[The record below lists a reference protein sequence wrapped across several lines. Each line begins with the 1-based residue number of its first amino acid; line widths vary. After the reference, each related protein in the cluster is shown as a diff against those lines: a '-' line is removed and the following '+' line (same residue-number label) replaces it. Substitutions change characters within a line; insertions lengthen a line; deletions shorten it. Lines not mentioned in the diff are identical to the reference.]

1 MLLTRSNRRLLDVQ
15 PASPTLE
22 IIDETISA
30 DNFSL
35 AKRAKMSTPV
45 VGESSCN
52 WHSYHVFIQ
61 FMEEEFDTG
70 RMGMDNTLSAKQVNE
85 ISQKL
90 KEHIERYFDAVQI
103 IAKFARMKA
112 KTNAFHKLINTTGF
126 GWCSKTNT
134 ITTEENV
141 WETYLKANPT
151 ASVFKN
157 KGLHGYEKLFKIF
170 KNTTATG
177 VFGRASNQGPL
188 DFDDDMDV
196 GGGPSMFRM
205 DDAYVHGSEGKSR
218 SSKRTKSSLDALL
231 ETMSE
236 TSRAKRARYD
246 RQATSVE
253 VHSMIEC
260 MSVLKDMP
268 VFGEK
273 YACAAD
279 KLISGGK
286 DWRSFFVLL
295 NPDRQLE
302 WVNGL

>member
-218 SSKRTKSSLDALL
+218 
-231 ETMSE
+231 
-236 TSRAKRARYD
+236 
-246 RQATSVE
+246 QATSVE

-286 DWRSFFVLL
+286 DWRSFFLLL